1 MCGGGKMRC
10 DSAAGNLGPWNAP
23 NQRAGGKGASTGKT
37 LTPAPLHWVVIVRF
51 TKVDFPVQARQP
63 IEANGGKCI
72 AAWECAYGNNFVGV
86 LLAEEPSGDSG
97 ELERHLSVS
106 ASTACIRRMPKRKE
120 MRAAL
125 DAAGMSGEAQMQVGN
140 NVIHIFQPLFSSR

>member
-1 MCGGGKMRC
+1 VWRWQNAVRFRSREFRSVERSQ
-10 DSAAGNLGPWNAP
+10 SAGRWKRSLHRQNA
-23 NQRAGGKGASTGKT
+23 Q
-37 LTPAPLHWVVIVRF
+37 TPAPLHWVVIVRF
-51 TKVDFPVQARQP
+51 TKVDFPIQARQP

-140 NVIHIFQPLFSSR
+140 NVIHIFQPLVSSR